1 MKMGAGMVGATGAG
15 ALGAY
20 YSGVF
25 STNENSIRSKL
36 IKNKWVVLE
45 DSKEDHKSRWGTSLS
60 KYKGKYTNKDSLSE
74 DQLKGICKD
83 LLNSEDDK
91 NYEEARRYCVVPR
104 TISERLSDLDF
115 KLLNITTGASN
126 NGDQQ
131 KWTDIV
137 NKYKAKGTDTKE
149 LDDLKANSLTTENTN
164 WSTLKDKCKSV
175 SEKDHWSEKYDLL
188 VENSKTWCTLQGFD
202 NLSNV

>member
-1 MKMGAGMVGATGAG
+1 MKMGAGMAGATGAG

-45 DSKEDHKSRWGTSLS
+45 DSKEDHKSHWSTSLS

-115 KLLNITTGASN
+115 KLLNITTGTSN
-126 NGDQQ
+126 NEDQQ

-137 NKYKAKGTDTKE
+137 NKYKTKGTDTKE
-149 LDDLKANSLTTENTN
+149 LDGLKANSLTTENTN